1 MRVLQIGHENWSAS
15 CRVPAGVEWF
25 FVDVDDE
32 SGFDAALIGRTDVT
46 VIDARCEL
54 HHLEAIDSLVAPYTL
69 LVARDVMPSFDAT
82 YQRFFAR
89 KAVVSVDV
97 ADPQRLVDEL
107 PRKYFATPFGQ
118 KLEVRTVLV
127 SPFHTSGS
135 WSEGNA
141 YLAATITDGTGS
153 FRQLVTWKENISYES
168 DHPLELW
175 PEFVLDPGCEIE
187 FGVQLIQSGTPD
199 VIAFQRRYSQAE
211 LAEPIIFS
219 DPTCGYLSCS
229 VFAKGNGLVKIGPV
243 HYRHSRLGAGEFLPG
258 GKRIVDSRRE
268 ELFYYF
274 HPGNLEPPLNIY
286 FAGYRASEGFEGYLM
301 MSGLGHPF
309 LLVTDPR
316 LEGGRFYVGS
326 KELEGGLLRVIRE
339 HIDSLGFREE
349 DVIFSGLS
357 MGAFGALYYGSQFRA
372 LAIIAAKPII
382 DLGYVAE
389 RGRLVRPKD
398 FRTIFDIVNF
408 WSKDDS
414 DGNAA
419 TVDAFTRGLIERW
432 NGDPGFGDTKIL
444 MSYMEQDDYDDQ
456 AYYTILNSQTGKPTT
471 VIARGFQGRHN
482 DDNASIVSRFVSQY
496 KWVIDEY
503 LESR

>member
-1 MRVLQIGHENWSAS
+1 MRVLQIGRDNWSAS
-15 CRVPAGVEWF
+15 CRVPAGVEWL
-25 FVDVDDE
+25 FVDADDE
-32 SGFDAALIGRTDVT
+32 SGFDPALIGAADVT
-46 VIDARCEL
+46 VVDAWCEH
-54 HHLEAIDSLVAPYTL
+54 HHLEAIDSLVTPYTL
-69 LVARDVMPSFDAT
+69 LVARDVRPRFDGT

-89 KAVVSVDV
+89 KAVVYVDV
-97 ADPQRLVDEL
+97 ADRQRLVDEL
-107 PRKYFATPFGQ
+107 PMKYFATPFGQ
-118 KLEVRTVLV
+118 KLGIITGLV
-127 SPFHTSGS
+127 SPFHSSGS
-135 WSEGNA
+135 WFEGNA
-141 YLAATITDGTGS
+141 YLAATITDGTDS
-153 FRQLVTWKENISYES
+153 FRQLVTWKENIPYES

-211 LAEPIIFS
+211 LAEPIIFAEPVS
-219 DPTCGYLSCS
+219 GYLSCS
-229 VFAKGNGLVKIGPV
+229 IFAKGNGLVKIGPV

-258 GKRIVDSRRE
+258 GKRIADRRRE

-286 FAGYRASEGFEGYLM
+286 FAGYRPSEGFEGYFM

-316 LEGGRFYVGS
+316 LEGGRFYLGS
-326 KELEGGLLRVIRE
+326 EELEGGLLRVIRE
-339 HIDSLGFREE
+339 HIDSLGFREQ

-357 MGAFGALYYGSQFRA
+357 MGAFAALYYGSQFRA

-382 DLGYVAE
+382 DLGHVAE

-408 WSKDDS
+408 WSKSGS

-432 NGDPGFGDTKIL
+432 NGNPGFGDTKIL
-444 MSYMEQDDYDDQ
+444 MSYMEQDDYDDE
-456 AYYTILNSQTGKPTT
+456 AYYTLLGSQTGKPTT

-482 DDNASIVSRFVSQY
+482 DDNASIVTRFVSQY
-496 KWVIDEY
+496 RWVIDEY
-503 LESR
+503 LGSR